1 MGATPTPKT
10 QPTPPAP
17 EVVKRT
23 ASEVAQAR
31 NGAKSA
37 AAKKYGVSGT
47 NVTRGT
53 VTAETA
59 ETKKK
64 TLGGE

>member
-1 MGATPTPKT
+1 MGASTPKAA
-10 QPTPPAP
+10 PTPPEP
-17 EVVKRT
+17 ETVKRT
-23 ASEVAQAR
+23 ASEVERTR
-31 NGAKSA
+31 NSAKNSA
-37 AAKKYGVSGT
+37 AGKYGVSGT
-47 NVTRGT
+47 N

>member
-1 MGATPTPKT
+1 MGASTPKATPTP
-10 QPTPPAP
+10 P
-17 EVVKRT
+17 EPETVKRT
-23 ASEVAQAR
+23 ASEVERAR
-31 NGAKSA
+31 SGAKNA
-37 AAKKYGVSGT
+37 AAGKYGVSGT
-47 NVTRGT
+47 NVTKGT